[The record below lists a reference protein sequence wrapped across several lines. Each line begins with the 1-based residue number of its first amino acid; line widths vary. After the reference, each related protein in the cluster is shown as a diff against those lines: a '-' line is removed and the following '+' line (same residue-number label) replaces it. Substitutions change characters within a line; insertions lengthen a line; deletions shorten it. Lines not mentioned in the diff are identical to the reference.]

1 MRVNGTCGPY
11 TSLFTN
17 SQSPTSSVGIMLPD
31 GMRNASTRKARSR
44 RKIASAP
51 AIDLKFSHAALP
63 PEPRARPRPRA
74 AATLFRETLDFAE
87 RLEDAG
93 AAMNDQ
99 DMGTGVDG
107 ERTRRPR
114 GSFAPARGRAKG
126 RGSGTHQPARGGHH
140 PSPAGT
146 LHLLVRAA
154 THDDLPSR
162 HHLNS
167 KSACRS
173 VPSFRRT
180 TSRRQLPAH
189 SFSVFQT

>member
-51 AIDLKFSHAALP
+51 AIDLKFSHAARP

-74 AATLFRETLDFAE
+74 VATLLRGTLDFAE

-93 AAMNDQ
+93 AAMNEQ
-99 DMGTGVDG
+99 DMGRGVDG

-114 GSFAPARGRAKG
+114 GKFRPRAGARQGPGLR
-126 RGSGTHQPARGGHH
+126 
-140 PSPAGT
+140 
-146 LHLLVRAA
+146 
-154 THDDLPSR
+154 
-162 HHLNS
+162 N
-167 KSACRS
+167 
-173 VPSFRRT
+173 
-180 TSRRQLPAH
+180 
-189 SFSVFQT
+189 